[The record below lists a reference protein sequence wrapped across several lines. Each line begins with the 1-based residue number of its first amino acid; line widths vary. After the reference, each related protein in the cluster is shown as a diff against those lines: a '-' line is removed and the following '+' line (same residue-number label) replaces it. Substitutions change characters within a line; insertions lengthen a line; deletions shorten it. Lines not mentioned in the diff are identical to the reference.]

1 MIHQAER
8 QIVSQSEGQQG
19 DAGPIV
25 AAVAPKRWTELAG
38 SAWKCRMTL
47 EGFKEERKDVRA
59 VDVVCEIALMPV
71 EEDGRGQVR
80 VQGDNKFITKGF
92 VWSVGLGLDDN
103 SEDDAVYLRLNVR
116 GEGLEPTV
124 PDGSLYLNAKLTRDE
139 KDGAIVLSDGLVT
152 FKRPQKARFLF
163 AVYDG
168 LLAEFKVVGNVVME
182 PIPVLPE

>member
-1 MIHQAER
+1 M
-8 QIVSQSEGQQG
+8 
-19 DAGPIV
+19 
-25 AAVAPKRWTELAG
+25 
-38 SAWKCRMTL
+38 
-47 EGFKEERKDVRA
+47 
-59 VDVVCEIALMPV
+59 DVVCEIALMPV